1 MAGQAVSYRHRG
13 CLSKTQCQLFGATHH
28 SDMKLCCTTG
38 KKRPQLST
46 RIWGPVCQQ
55 EHTLARWGCILLH
68 VQSEPNSLMV
78 QFKRNTLKT
87 LCSALRNK
95 AKQSLRWDWET
106 TLARLRPRVS
116 AGVEV
121 TLVALPELCLLVR
134 IRPEECKD
142 NHIVNELLTKA
153 AAVSNTL
160 YTQLPGVQ
168 KKFMGRGNTFY

>member
-28 SDMKLCCTTG
+28 RDMKFCCTTG

-55 EHTLARWGCILLH
+55 EHTLARWGSILLC

-78 QFKRNTLKT
+78 QFKKNTLIT

-95 AKQSLRWDWET
+95 ARQFLRWDWET

-121 TLVALPELCLLVR
+121 MLVALPELCLLVR
-134 IRPEECKD
+134 IRPGGMQRQSD
-142 NHIVNELLTKA
+142 VNNFLTKA

-160 YTQLPGVQ
+160 YTLLPRVQ
-168 KKFMGRGNTFY
+168 KKFMGRGNIFY